1 MRVTYAQA
9 RWSWTEGAAPSS
21 AAAAAVRAAPAAAVL
36 PPVQLSAE
44 ATEATMTTIDLGAP
58 LPSQPAPPSAAGTV
72 LGASFEQ
79 GGLLLEAVGR
89 TAMSILAPQCP
100 CPTPGAGVTLFAGD
114 AWEEADDEDERVR
127 SGALQAGETPTFER
141 AFSAAGGQRRIDELE
156 ELSTAAAQAAIR
168 ARACML
174 HADRAGYDK
183 TLEDVRAALSSC
195 EASLAAEAPPSK
207 AATGDSSHLVVLQQ
221 AVTEANARAAAVV
234 ASAIA
239 SFEAE
244 LTAAEADANAI
255 ACAAPTSR
263 SDDARSWR
271 GCEAV
276 AAQALE
282 RLHNRGI
289 RRVGEAAA
297 AALKN
302 MRDLAAS
309 VTDREAR
316 LPAGAGGAQPWPSSA
331 ADKAVFVAARAVA
344 LNASISLLVA
354 AFSSGIDR
362 IVQHTAHAGLEE
374 PAKRLRLQADTYQDA
389 LQSASQAAALHLSRG
404 LRNFTYVLPAAHL
417 AVALERSM
425 SGGGAQLDAGR

>member
-1 MRVTYAQA
+1 MTTISLDNEALA
-9 RWSWTEGAAPSS
+9 DS
-21 AAAAAVRAAPAAAVL
+21 AGVHTPVQPAAAS
-36 PPVQLSAE
+36 P
-44 ATEATMTTIDLGAP
+44 
-58 LPSQPAPPSAAGTV
+58 GTV

-89 TAMSILAPQCP
+89 TAMSIIAPQCPCP
-100 CPTPGAGVTLFAGD
+100 CPTPGADGALWAGD
-114 AWEEADDEDERVR
+114 AWEEADDEDERAR
-127 SGALQAGETPTFER
+127 SGALQAGELPTFER

-174 HADRAGYDK
+174 QADRAGYDQ
-183 TLEDVRAALSSC
+183 TLDDVRAALGSC
-195 EASLAAEAPPSK
+195 EESLGAEQPELQLEAPRDP
-207 AATGDSSHLVVLQQ
+207 AHAGVLQQ

-244 LTAAEADANAI
+244 LTAAESEANGM
-255 ACAAPTSR
+255 ACSVPASR
-263 SDDARSWR
+263 SDDTRSWR

-297 AALKN
+297 AAMKHL
-302 MRDLAAS
+302 RELAAS

-316 LPAGAGGAQPWPSSA
+316 LPGPGNLQWPASA
-331 ADKAVFVAARAVA
+331 ADKAAFVAARALA
-344 LNASISLLVA
+344 LHASIHLLAV

-362 IVQHTAHAGLEE
+362 VVHHASQAGLEQ
-374 PAKRLRLQADTYQDA
+374 PAKRLSQQGDTYRSALQA
-389 LQSASQAAALHLSRG
+389 ASRASALHLAHA
-404 LRNFTYVLPAAHL
+404 LRHFTYVLTSAHL

-425 SGGGAQLDAGR
+425 SGASPQTEPAQ

>member
-1 MRVTYAQA
+1 
-9 RWSWTEGAAPSS
+9 
-21 AAAAAVRAAPAAAVL
+21 
-36 PPVQLSAE
+36 
-44 ATEATMTTIDLGAP
+44 MTTISLDNEALADSAGGQTPA
-58 LPSQPAPPSAAGTV
+58 QPAVPSHGTV

-89 TAMSILAPQCP
+89 TAMSIIAPQCPCP
-100 CPTPGAGVTLFAGD
+100 CPTPGADGALWAGD
-114 AWEEADDEDERVR
+114 AWEEADDEDERAR
-127 SGALQAGETPTFER
+127 SGALQAGEMPTVER
-141 AFSAAGGQRRIDELE
+141 AFSTAGGQRRIDELE
-156 ELSTAAAQAAIR
+156 ELSTAAAQASIR

-174 HADRAGYDK
+174 QADRAGYDQ
-183 TLEDVRAALSSC
+183 TLDDVRAALGSC
-195 EASLAAEAPPSK
+195 EDSLGAEQPAPQPVTPPAGDPAHAS
-207 AATGDSSHLVVLQQ
+207 VLQQ

-244 LTAAEADANAI
+244 LTAAESEANAV
-255 ACAAPTSR
+255 ACSVPVSAR
-263 SDDARSWR
+263 SDDSRSWR

-297 AALKN
+297 AAMKHL
-302 MRDLAAS
+302 RELAAS

-316 LPAGAGGAQPWPSSA
+316 LPGPGNLQWPASA
-331 ADKAVFVAARAVA
+331 ADKAAFVAARTLA
-344 LNASISLLVA
+344 LHASIQLLAV

-362 IVQHTAHAGLEE
+362 LVHHASQAGLDQ
-374 PAKRLRLQADTYQDA
+374 PAKRLSQQGDTYKSALQA
-389 LQSASQAAALHLSRG
+389 ASRASALHLSHA
-404 LRNFTYVLPAAHL
+404 LRHFTYVLTSAHL

-425 SGGGAQLDAGR
+425 SGASAQTEPGR

>member
-1 MRVTYAQA
+1 
-9 RWSWTEGAAPSS
+9 
-21 AAAAAVRAAPAAAVL
+21 
-36 PPVQLSAE
+36 
-44 ATEATMTTIDLGAP
+44 MTTISLDNEAAVESAGALP
-58 LPSQPAPPSAAGTV
+58 PSQPAASSAAGTTV

-89 TAMSILAPQCP
+89 TAMSMIAPQCPCP

-114 AWEEADDEDERVR
+114 AWEEADDEDERAR

-141 AFSAAGGQRRIDELE
+141 AFSTAGGQQRIDELE

-174 HADRAGYDK
+174 QADRAGYDQ
-183 TLEDVRAALSSC
+183 TLDDVRSALGSC
-195 EASLAAEAPPSK
+195 EESMTAEGSPPQLATP
-207 AATGDSSHLVVLQQ
+207 GDPAHVFVLQP
-221 AVTEANARAAAVV
+221 AVAEANARATAVV

-244 LTAAEADANAI
+244 LTAAEAEANAA
-255 ACAAPTSR
+255 ACAVPASR
-263 SDDARSWR
+263 SDDARRWR

-297 AALKN
+297 AALRN

-309 VTDREAR
+309 VTEREGK
-316 LPAGAGGAQPWPSSA
+316 LPGTSGLLWPGSAG
-331 ADKAVFVAARAVA
+331 DKATFVATRALA
-344 LNASISLLVA
+344 LNASIHVLA
-354 AFSSGIDR
+354 DAFGSGIDR
-362 IVQHTAHAGLEE
+362 VVHHASQAGLDE
-374 PAKRLRLQADTYQDA
+374 PAKRLGQQAETYKNA
-389 LQSASQAAALHLSRG
+389 LHAAARASALHLSRA
-404 LRNFTYVLPAAHL
+404 LRHFTYVLTSAHL

-425 SGGGAQLDAGR
+425 SGAGAQEDAGR

>member
-1 MRVTYAQA
+1 
-9 RWSWTEGAAPSS
+9 
-21 AAAAAVRAAPAAAVL
+21 
-36 PPVQLSAE
+36 
-44 ATEATMTTIDLGAP
+44 MTTISLDNEGLNDAAGRQT
-58 LPSQPAPPSAAGTV
+58 PSQRPAPSPGTV

-89 TAMSILAPQCP
+89 TAMSIIAPQCPCP
-100 CPTPGAGVTLFAGD
+100 CPTPGAAGALWAGD
-114 AWEEADDEDERVR
+114 AWEEADDEDERAH

-141 AFSAAGGQRRIDELE
+141 AFSAAGGQQRIDELE

-174 HADRAGYDK
+174 QADRAGYDQ
-183 TLEDVRAALSSC
+183 TLDDVRAALGSC
-195 EASLAAEAPPSK
+195 EESLAAEQPSPLLAAP
-207 AATGDSSHLVVLQQ
+207 GDQVHASVLQQ
-221 AVTEANARAAAVV
+221 AVAEANARAAAVV

-244 LTAAEADANAI
+244 LTAAESEANAV
-255 ACAAPTSR
+255 ACSVPASR
-263 SDDARSWR
+263 SDDTRSWR

-297 AALKN
+297 AALKHL
-302 MRDLAAS
+302 RELAAG

-316 LPAGAGGAQPWPSSA
+316 LPGPGNLQWPVSA
-331 ADKAVFVAARAVA
+331 ADKAALVAARTRA
-344 LNASISLLVA
+344 LNASIHLLAV

-362 IVQHTAHAGLEE
+362 VVHHASQAGLDE
-374 PAKRLRLQADTYQDA
+374 PAKRLCQQGDTYKSA
-389 LQSASQAAALHLSRG
+389 LQVASRASALHLSHA
-404 LRNFTYVLPAAHL
+404 LRHFTYGLTSASL

-425 SGGGAQLDAGR
+425 SGAQADPGR